1 VSWFGDEC
9 RKSLDEGSFV
19 MRRFGSKVRDPSV
32 WSGICMGER
41 LGKATRG

>member
-1 VSWFGDEC
+1 
-9 RKSLDEGSFV
+9 

-41 LGKATRG
+41 LGKVIKG